1 MEKPALRL
9 DTLDIGTYLALRE
22 TLLTDVVPTI
32 GDLPWESVWEVTSN
46 VFADVIFLELAS

>member
-22 TLLTDVVPTI
+22 TLLTDVVLAI
-32 GDLPWESVWEVTSN
+32 GDLPWESVREVTGN
-46 VFADVIFLELAS
+46 VFADVIVLELAS